1 MEKTKVDVMNH
12 VLVKLQDVQNS
23 KIALIQ
29 KIASIQIELFD
40 QSDVDLE
47 KAVDAAISSISQG
60 ADEFNK
66 AVEQYQMK
74 VNIENQN
81 RPSVSAAS
89 AT

>member
-1 MEKTKVDVMNH
+1 MEKTKADVMNH

-40 QSDVDLE
+40 QPDADLE
-47 KAVDAAISSISQG
+47 KAVDTAIGTISQC
-60 ADEFNK
+60 ADEFK
-66 AVEQYQMK
+66 VAVEQYQMK

-81 RPSVSAAS
+81 QPSAPAAS

>member
-40 QSDVDLE
+40 QPDIDLG
-47 KAVDAAISSISQG
+47 KAVDAALGSVSQC
-60 ADEFNK
+60 ADEFNV
-66 AVEQYQMK
+66 AVEKYQMK
-74 VNIENQN
+74 VNVENQN
-81 RPSVSAAS
+81 KPPASEASAA
-89 AT
+89 